1 MADAELQ
8 TFRDQLAFVNLSLE
22 ADPDNADLLSLKT
35 ELLEII
41 ELTQAANPSAA
52 PASGSGGAAPTS
64 KGKGKEKESAPSG
77 GASNSN
83 WQDQGQ
89 YKAGMDC
96 MAKYKD
102 GKWYATSPLCTSSP
116 LTELSG

>member
-22 ADPDNADLLSLKT
+22 ADPENADLLSLKT

-41 ELTQAANPSAA
+41 ELTQAANPAPSA
-52 PASGSGGAAPTS
+52 PPS
-64 KGKGKEKESAPSG
+64 KGKEKAA
-77 GASNSN
+77 ASTTN

-89 YKAGMDC
+89 YKAGADC

-102 GKWYATSPLCTSSP
+102 GKW
-116 LTELSG
+116 